1 MCAAA
6 RCPQTPA
13 PLNLLDY
20 FFWHH
25 SASPA
30 AFLHLMEL
38 PLVLEIIQLTDVESC
53 SCSPALQTPLLFGLL
68 FLSIAE
74 LCKKTPSMHTCGNV
88 LLVLGP
94 TVEAQGAPER
104 RAEALQQEQPPA
116 HRCGW
121 EGGRAEAAQCPAPSG
136 IGVHPGSSCAP
147 SPSADMGTAPV
158 QPPTAAH
165 CDPGS

>member
-88 LLVLGP
+88 LLVLGESRILFP
-94 TVEAQGAPER
+94 FLRYFFPPFLRNDAGLVTYYSRSNRVDRVLPWKANMAFISYFNDLLSTV
-104 RAEALQQEQPPA
+104 
-116 HRCGW
+116 
-121 EGGRAEAAQCPAPSG
+121 
-136 IGVHPGSSCAP
+136 
-147 SPSADMGTAPV
+147 
-158 QPPTAAH
+158 
-165 CDPGS
+165 